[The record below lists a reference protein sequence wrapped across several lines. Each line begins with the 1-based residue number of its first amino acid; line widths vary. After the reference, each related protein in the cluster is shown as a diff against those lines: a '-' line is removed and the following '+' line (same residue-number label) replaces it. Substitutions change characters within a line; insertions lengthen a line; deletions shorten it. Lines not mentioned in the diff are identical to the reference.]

1 MLAAIGEE
9 WGLIVEF
16 TCRYYADYVQVVA
29 RAWSQGGKEV
39 PQCMAQALSKSKYGK
54 VVDRAQIEFT
64 LAFDLWCQLDGGGAT
79 AAKRG
84 VPRDWRGRPEIPR
97 RRNAQ

>member
-9 WGLIVEF
+9 WNLVVEF
-16 TCRYYADYVQVVA
+16 TSRYYADYVQVVA
-29 RAWSQGGKEV
+29 RAYPLVRANTVEPEV
-39 PQCMAQALSKSKYGK
+39 QALSKSKYGK

-84 VPRDWRGRPEIPR
+84 VARDWRGRPEIPR